1 MLFSQRIRK
10 SIANGIMVLFAL
22 MLLNGVV
29 FRHAHKLSNGKII
42 THAHPYK
49 ASNSNSPFQPNDH
62 TSNELFLL
70 DTVTNAVFVGM
81 TLAVALVSVKYIPFV
96 LPTNSS
102 FYYLLTAYRKP
113 FFGDFSHRGPPAHQ
127 C

>member
-10 SIANGIMVLFAL
+10 TIANGILVLFAL
-22 MLLNGVV
+22 MLLNGIV
-29 FRHAHKLSNGKII
+29 FRHAHKLSSGKII

-49 ASNSNSPFQPNDH
+49 PSNSNSPLQPNDH
-62 TSNELFLL
+62 TSNEIFLL

-81 TLAVALVSVKYIPFV
+81 TLAVALASVKLSQIVFPQ
-96 LPTNSS
+96 THS
-102 FYYLLTAYRKP
+102 FYLLTAYRKP
-113 FFGDFSHRGPPAHQ
+113 FFGNFSHRGPPAHQ